1 MRLLFP
7 VLTLAILIGLFLFI
21 EGIAARF
28 SKNLEGVAKTYLQ
41 YVLLAAIWLSGAH
54 VVTRLIKIVLW
65 NRISKPLLAKEPSRI
80 LLFERNT

>member
-54 VVTRLIKIVLW
+54 VV
-65 NRISKPLLAKEPSRI
+65 SPLDQDCFVESNLETPACKGTTEDFVI
-80 LLFERNT
+80 